1 MPERKRKL
9 RVVKGR
15 VRNESPNEIS
25 PGGNHDRLRDTAS
38 CRCPARRCELPCCR
52 GFGPG
57 PELHQDRIRD
67 LEDRPEYGRC
77 QHHHAAEL
85 PALGEGSECRRR
97 DHALRQAGSGRDR
110 RVRRPQ
116 QLGGGGQG
124 RGAPRHPG
132 QGRLHPLALGYRAQ
146 PRRRADHEP
155 PRLSAPRSHDQYR
168 PGAGAGQEVVQ
179 CLVLA
184 RSALRHLHL
193 VRGCADQDEGRGQDR
208 RRCRHDRRLRPVRH
222 RAVDGGPQRAQ
233 EGRLQPRLRQVLSGR
248 HPGCAAAPQGR
259 DGGQSRYL
267 HRLQLPAGHPRRDG
281 YREGAQL
288 QSEGVLRRRRHG
300 LPGLS
305 SSASARMPTA

>member
-1 MPERKRKL
+1 MGPRLVCVFRKHPFALRQRRRNGLGVQDGGGRNPNRLGPDGLCLGGARSEAGSGGHAGYVQSFAKTVQFACRERKRKL

-15 VRNESPNEIS
+15 VRNESPNEIC

-67 LEDRPEYGRC
+67 LEDRPEHRRC

-85 PALGEGSECRRR
+85 PALGEGGECRRR

-124 RGAPRHPG
+124 RRAPRHPG

-155 PRLSAPRSHDQYR
+155 PRLSASRSHDQSPTGR
-168 PGAGAGQEVVQ
+168 RSWPRAGPNASFWLGPP
-179 CLVLA
+179 
-184 RSALRHLHL
+184 SDISHL
-193 VRGCADQDEGRGQDR
+193 VRGCADQDEGA
-208 RRCRHDRRLRPVRH
+208 
-222 RAVDGGPQRAQ
+222 RAR
-233 EGRLQPRLRQVLSGR
+233 S
-248 HPGCAAAPQGR
+248 APM
-259 DGGQSRYL
+259 S
-267 HRLQLPAGHPRRDG
+267 P
-281 YREGAQL
+281 
-288 QSEGVLRRRRHG
+288 
-300 LPGLS
+300 
-305 SSASARMPTA
+305 